1 MSKVKNK
8 DGSINWDKIKI
19 NPVINTTWG
28 NVNESYKDAIDE
40 IKAYINKRYN
50 EALEDVRETN
60 KVYNYEE
67 DKVYNYEGMTLYGA
81 RKLGQV
87 HICQEILEFIN
98 SITKL

>member
-1 MSKVKNK
+1 MPKVKNK

-28 NVNESYKDAIDE
+28 DVNESHKDVIDE

-50 EALEDVRETN
+50 EALEAVKKTN
-60 KVYNYEE
+60 KFYNYE
-67 DKVYNYEGMTLYGA
+67 DKVYNYEGMTRYA

-87 HICQEILEFIN
+87 HICKEILEFID
-98 SITKL
+98 SITEL